1 MFIEKQIQD
10 LRSEVTELKEIV
22 KDLTYKM
29 DSKPM
34 TTKEAC
40 EYLNCSR
47 QTLSNRVNAG
57 LIKVRK
63 KGKHNLYLK
72 SDLDN
77 YLANG

>member
-1 MFIEKQIQD
+1 MFIEKQIET
-10 LRSEVTELKEIV
+10 LRSEVTELREIV
-22 KDLTYKM
+22 KDLTYKI

-34 TTKEAC
+34 TTKDAC

-57 LIKVRK
+57 LIVVMKE
-63 KGKHNLYLK
+63 GKHNLYRK

>member
-47 QTLSNRVNAG
+47 QTLANRVGSG
-57 LIKVRK
+57 LIPLMKE
-63 KGKHNLYLK
+63 GKHNLYRK

>member
-1 MFIEKQIQD
+1 MYIEQQVKD
-10 LRSEVTELKEIV
+10 LRSDLTELREIV
-22 KDLTYKM
+22 KELTYKI

-34 TTKEAC
+34 TTEEAC

-57 LIKVRK
+57 LIVVMKE
-63 KGKHNLYLK
+63 GKHNLYRK

>member
-1 MFIEKQIQD
+1 MYLEQQVKD
-10 LRSEVTELKEIV
+10 LRSEVTELREIV

-47 QTLSNRVNAG
+47 QTLANRVGSG
-57 LIKVRK
+57 LIPLMKE
-63 KGKHNLYLK
+63 GKHNLYRKL
-72 SDLDN
+72 DLDN